1 MVWYYV
7 KHGKQQGPVDEAEFG
22 NLARTGVISSADLVW
37 TADFGAEWRPAH
49 SLTWL
54 VFSEN
59 ATPVTLLPPKL
70 PRSAIEY
77 ASTDSRSATP
87 NRELMSAA
95 RASLRGCWGT
105 AIGVSVV
112 WVLFP
117 VVLSVLTNLLESW
130 YSALVGLLSFV
141 TSGPIAL
148 GVAVFWLS
156 ISRAGYGS
164 FVQAFSGFRRFWTA
178 LAAIL
183 LVGLITLLW
192 LLPFIVPGSVIYYFY
207 LGVVEASADN
217 PLSQSFLI
225 LLGLNVVVLIC
236 IVDFVFLSV
245 SLSYS
250 QVNYLLADNPAMG
263 AMEAIGR
270 SRKIM
275 ARNRWKLFCLGC
287 RFWGWGLLCVPTLG
301 IGLLWLTPYMYVS
314 IAKFYDDLRPI

>member
-22 NLARTGVISSADLVW
+22 NLARTGVIGSADLVW

-77 ASTDSRSATP
+77 ASTDFRSATP

-117 VVLSVLTNLLESW
+117 VVLSVLTNVLESW
-130 YSALVGLLSFV
+130 YSAVVGLLSFV
-141 TSGPIAL
+141 TSGPISL
-148 GVAVFWLS
+148 GMTVFWLS
-156 ISRAGYGS
+156 MSRTGNGT
-164 FVQAFSGFRRFWTA
+164 FVQAVSGFRRFGTA
-178 LAAIL
+178 VGANL
-183 LVGLITLLW
+183 LTSLIQLLYSA
-192 LLPFIVPGSVIYYFY
+192 LVLVPGGLLYLLYSVIS
-207 LGVVEASADN
+207 GAPADN
-217 PLSQSFLI
+217 PSSDPI
-225 LLGLNVVVLIC
+225 LGLIAGVVIFALF
-236 IVDFVFLSV
+236 FVSGSV
-245 SLSYS
+245 GFSYS
-250 QVNYLLADNPAMG
+250 LVFYLLADNPGMG
-263 AMEAIGR
+263 AMDAIRR
-270 SRKIM
+270 SKWMM
-275 ARNRWKLFCLGC
+275 AGNRWKLFWLGC
-287 RFWGWGLLCVPTLG
+287 RFIGWGLLCVLTLF
-301 IGLLWLTPYMYVS
+301 IGSLWLSPYMAVS
-314 IAKFYDDLRPI
+314 YAKFYDDLRPI